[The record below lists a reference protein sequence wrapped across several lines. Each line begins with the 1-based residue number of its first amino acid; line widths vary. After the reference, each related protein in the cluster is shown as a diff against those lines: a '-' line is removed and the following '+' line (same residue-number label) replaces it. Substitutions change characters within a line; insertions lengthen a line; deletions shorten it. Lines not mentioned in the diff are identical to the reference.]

1 MRSKCDR
8 HGLGD
13 SRNSSGVHSAPYL
26 STSIQG
32 FRDRAKDGSPGWP
45 RASSQDSQTH
55 FGPGVL
61 QFGTTLHFIHFK
73 FLFKKKCNHGWK
85 SCRVCS
91 FQDVTT
97 KRKLWPYPNQFPK
110 QESVSSRHSDQ
121 TASQSRMC
129 IIKVALTHG
138 VLQNFPAALVPSATP
153 TLRTAH
159 VSRHARPAKAA

>member
-1 MRSKCDR
+1 MTGMALEIPAIPLESILPLTSAHLSRGSGTGPKMGVQAGHGPLPRTHR
-8 HGLGD
+8 HTLD
-13 SRNSSGVHSAPYL
+13 PEFSNLEQLCASYILNFYL
-26 STSIQG
+26 
-32 FRDRAKDGSPGWP
+32 
-45 RASSQDSQTH
+45 
-55 FGPGVL
+55 
-61 QFGTTLHFIHFK
+61 
-73 FLFKKKCNHGWK
+73 KKKCNHGWK

-138 VLQNFPAALVPSATP
+138 VLQNFPAALVPRATP